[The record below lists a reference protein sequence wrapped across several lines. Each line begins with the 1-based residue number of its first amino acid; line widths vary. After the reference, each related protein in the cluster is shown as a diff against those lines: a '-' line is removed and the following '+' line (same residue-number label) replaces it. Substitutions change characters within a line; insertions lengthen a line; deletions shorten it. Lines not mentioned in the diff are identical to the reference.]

1 MFIILFTILTPEN
14 LHSTPLNLDHRN
26 VISRS
31 KSETTEDE
39 FLAKPKSEMVVTDE
53 EVNGEVVDSTPQVS
67 TLNWKIGFRNLLVE
81 NATFRAGHY
90 RLYKHELMKVAF
102 ASKEDLLKF
111 KSSFEEAKLT
121 KLNEISEDNLEEF
134 AEIIWENICED
145 PDEMDKLMT
154 FASGRDHS
162 LWNLINEEILPDSLK
177 YYVMFFVGD
186 PMKMDM
192 ITKTLEPIPLCDR
205 LFQSEYECVVKKV
218 RELMI
223 CKCMLFASIIGYPY
237 FAGIV

>member
-1 MFIILFTILTPEN
+1 MLYGMLIIITQ
-14 LHSTPLNLDHRN
+14 R
-26 VISRS
+26 ISI
-31 KSETTEDE
+31 KGK
-39 FLAKPKSEMVVTDE
+39 L
-53 EVNGEVVDSTPQVS
+53 EVNF
-67 TLNWKIGFRNLLVE
+67 LYFIG
-81 NATFRAGHY
+81 
-90 RLYKHELMKVAF
+90 
-102 ASKEDLLKF
+102 
-111 KSSFEEAKLT
+111 
-121 KLNEISEDNLEEF
+121 
-134 AEIIWENICED
+134 
-145 PDEMDKLMT
+145 
-154 FASGRDHS
+154 DHS